1 VPQEDL
7 SRKGAKTQRK
17 FLEARQRFASLREKH
32 FHPSNLRLNYML
44 IYSRGIFKRGSQS
57 VQMDSNFDEE

>member
-1 VPQEDL
+1 
-7 SRKGAKTQRK
+7 
-17 FLEARQRFASLREKH
+17 
-32 FHPSNLRLNYML
+32 ML